1 MKKIHT
7 LFVLSA
13 LSLAALTS
21 TLAPSAAQAEPVSV
35 LLHPGGALVQE
46 ETKLEP
52 GKDGKTITLPLPLAA
67 DPQTVVITVPG
78 HDVASLRFSQTVAD
92 DSSAVST
99 LRVRLEEVNK
109 AISVAENSKLDQD
122 ARRNFW
128 RYPPILLDKPEDL
141 TKLDALLR
149 TQQSQTAQTNA
160 ALDAELEKLRAEA
173 EFLRSQMT
181 EAGDS
186 PLAREAVL
194 ELAESTNGPVTV
206 RYAYTLDNVGWR
218 PMYRIEALPAA
229 NQVKITLEAELWQ
242 QSGDDWN
249 NVPLTLST
257 ANARQAMSPPSLAA
271 WVIQPQPV
279 RPMPRTASADMLMA
293 APAQMNGDMMEMKT
307 SRAPHYAEGATFQSW
322 DMGKR
327 TVPAGSSMRLALNH
341 DTLKAEFSHILRPS
355 RSETAFL
362 AAKLDMPEA
371 RHLPEGE
378 ALFLVDGVPVG
389 KSPFSLADDDRRVYF
404 GSDPLVTALM
414 KKDSQQSGT
423 QGLIDRK
430 QNYTWDWTITVFNK
444 HNRPVKVRIEDPAPE
459 TRDQQIQ
466 VTLTSKPEPTKEDQS
481 LVWNLDVP
489 ASKSSTIRH
498 SVSFTAPTDMPIW
511 EGR

>member
-1 MKKIHT
+1 MKKIPT
-7 LFVLSA
+7 LLLTGIVG
-13 LSLAALTS
+13 LAACPAL
-21 TLAPSAAQAEPVSV
+21 AEPVSV

-46 ETKLEP
+46 ESKLEP

-78 HDVASLRFSQTVAD
+78 HDVASLRFTQTVAD
-92 DSSAVST
+92 DSSAVSA

-109 AISVAENSKLDQD
+109 AISIAENARLDQD

-128 RYPPILLDKPEDL
+128 RYPPVLLNSPENL

-149 TQQSQTAQTNA
+149 EQQQMAAQTNA
-160 ALDAELEKLRAEA
+160 VIDAELEKLRAEA
-173 EFLRSQMT
+173 EFLRTQMT
-181 EAGDS
+181 EAGDT

-194 ELAESTNGPVTV
+194 ELTDKTSAPVTV
-206 RYAYTLDNVGWR
+206 RYAYTLDSAGWR
-218 PMYRIEALPAA
+218 PMYRIEAQPAA

-242 QSGDDWN
+242 QSGDDWT

-257 ANARQAMSPPSLAA
+257 ANARQAMNPPSLSD
-271 WVIQPQPV
+271 WVIQPQPS
-279 RPMPRTASADMLMA
+279 RPMPRAAGADMMLGAA
-293 APAQMNGDMMEMKT
+293 APMQNVMKAEMMDM
-307 SRAPHYAEGATFQSW
+307 RPAPLYAEGGTFQSW

-327 TVPAGSSMRLALNH
+327 TVPAGSSMRLSLNR
-341 DTLKAEFSHILRPS
+341 DTINADFSYILRPS

-362 AAKLDMPEA
+362 AAKLDLPEA
-371 RHLPEGE
+371 RHLPAGE

-389 KSPFSLADDDRRVYF
+389 KAPFSLSDDDRRVYF

-444 HNRPVKVRIEDPAPE
+444 HNRPVKVRVEDPAPE

-466 VTLTSKPEPTKEDQS
+466 ITLTSKPEPIKENQS
-481 LVWNLDVP
+481 FIWNLDVQ
-489 ASKSSTIRH
+489 ASKSATIRH
-498 SVSFTAPTDMPIW
+498 SVSFTAPTDMPVW